1 MLYKGR
7 AILQLA
13 LTFGKPGEKKKK
25 KRRAEVLKIF
35 IFTVYVAHQYDFS
48 RNFIFVFQS
57 LCIGESTFSQKREG
71 AHPFPKF
78 VSKKIK

>member
-25 KRRAEVLKIF
+25 K
-35 IFTVYVAHQYDFS
+35 
-48 RNFIFVFQS
+48 
-57 LCIGESTFSQKREG
+57 GGQK
-71 AHPFPKF
+71 F
-78 VSKKIK
+78 